1 MTNKIYK
8 SAQGK
13 VVDVGAL
20 LLQNEGVRAVGNMG
34 VNARGDRVNNQN
46 QSIDSRSEQLK
57 RQYKKQ
63 VSSGNVK
70 DDQVVVSAKRARET
84 MSTEPTIQEEEVV
97 VEQTVQA
104 EVSESEGGLAAAIA
118 RARQIKQEP
127 LKTPRQ
133 LAQEKE
139 GVTKI

>member
-63 VSSGNVK
+63 VSSGNAK

-84 MSTEPTIQEEEVV
+84 PSDEPTVQEEEV